1 MHQKRISGFR
11 HRLLITIPLALF
23 VVLAFPAPARA
34 LGDYIGV
41 EAAPWFQ
48 GFEATGAIDGDTLS
62 GTEFDFQDTLG
73 LDDTDAVPSGR
84 VWVRL
89 FKKSSFI
96 FDYAQ
101 SSRTGTDTLTSSL
114 DFNDTSYAAGE
125 FVSTDLDL
133 NLLQAKYRYSFV
145 DLKVVE
151 VGFHLGLN
159 LAQVDMQLDGS
170 LNGLTT
176 LVEDVPFPTV
186 GGTVIVKPLPGFHIR
201 AEIDGM
207 GLSVSGNDV
216 DIFDARF
223 QIEYYFMHSFGIFA
237 GYRTYSFDIVAEDF
251 GTVNSSFDGAYAGLA
266 LKF

>member
-1 MHQKRISGFR
+1 MSQKRFSTRRRRLSIS
-11 HRLLITIPLALF
+11 IPLALF
-23 VVLAFPAPARA
+23 AALFFPAQARA

-48 GFEATGAIDGDTLS
+48 DFAATGAIDGDTLP

-73 LDDTDAVPSGR
+73 LDDTDAASSGR

-89 FKKSSFI
+89 FKKSRFV
-96 FDYAQ
+96 FDYTQ
-101 SSRTGTDTLTSSL
+101 SSRAGTETLTSSL
-114 DFNDTSYAAGE
+114 DFNDMSFGVGE
-125 FVSTDLDL
+125 TVSTDLDL

-159 LAQVDMQLDGS
+159 LAQVDMRLDGS
-170 LNGLTT
+170 LSGLTT
-176 LVEDVPFPTV
+176 LDEDVPFPTV
-186 GGTVIVKPLPGFHIR
+186 GATVIVKPLPGFHLR
-201 AEIDGM
+201 AEVDGM
-207 GLSVSGNDV
+207 GVSVSGNDV
-216 DIFDARF
+216 DTIDARF

-237 GYRTYSFDIVAEDF
+237 GYRTYSFDIVTEDF
-251 GTVNSSFDGAYAGLA
+251 GTVNSEFDGAYAGLA